1 MVSIRTAHL
10 LVEVRDFG
18 AKAGVPILLLHGWPD
33 DATAW
38 DGISPALNEAG
49 FRTIAPMLRG
59 FGGTRFLSSKARRT
73 GNAGILAMDAIEL
86 MDALS
91 IKRFHVAGHDW
102 GANVAEAL
110 AVGWPQRVNRIA
122 MMSTPSRL
130 GGLLTPPFEQAR
142 RQWYHW
148 FQATGR
154 GAEAVKRDPRGFAHI
169 MWKTWS
175 PEGWFEPGEFNRV
188 AKSFK
193 NRDWAAVTLHSY
205 RSRWGEEA
213 FDPRSRRLEAKIK
226 FTKRLDTPT
235 IFFHGE
241 KDGVTPP
248 SGSEEMAKRYTRLRR
263 IVLKGVGHFPPREA
277 GPVVAEKLKAHFSAG

>member
-1 MVSIRTAHL
+1 MASICTKQL
-10 LVEVRDFG
+10 QVEVRDSGPRAG
-18 AKAGVPILLLHGWPD
+18 AAILLLHGWPD

-38 DGISPALNEAG
+38 DGISPTLNEAG

-59 FGGTRFLSSKARRT
+59 FGGTRFLSAKTRRT
-73 GNAGILAMDAIEL
+73 GNVGILAMDAIEL

-91 IKRFHVAGHDW
+91 IRRFHVAGHDW
-102 GANVAEAL
+102 GANTAEAL
-110 AVGWPQRVNRIA
+110 AVGWPDRISRIA

-130 GGLLTPPFEQAR
+130 GGLPTPSFEQAR

-148 FQATGR
+148 FQATER
-154 GAEAVKRDPRGFAHI
+154 GAVAVKQDPRGFAHI
-169 MWKTWS
+169 MWTTWS
-175 PEGWFEPGEFNRV
+175 PEGWFEPGEFKRV
-188 AKSFK
+188 AKSFN

-205 RSRWGEEA
+205 RSRWGEA
-213 FDPRSRRLEAKIK
+213 AVDPRSRKLEAKIK
-226 FTKRLDTPT
+226 LTKRLDTPT

-248 SGSEEMAKRYTRLRR
+248 SGSEGMAKKYTRFRR

-277 GPVVAEKLKAHFSAG
+277 GPLVAAELRAHFSES